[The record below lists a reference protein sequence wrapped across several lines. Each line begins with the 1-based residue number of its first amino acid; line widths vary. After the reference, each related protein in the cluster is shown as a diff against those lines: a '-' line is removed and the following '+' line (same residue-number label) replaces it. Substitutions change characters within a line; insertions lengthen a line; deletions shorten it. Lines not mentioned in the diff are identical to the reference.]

1 MTSPTQSAFTA
12 RLDPSLRE
20 PFEVGEVQ
28 WLRRPG
34 DGDRPGLMAGF
45 WTVTPEEMPPA
56 TPHEFPFDETIYVV
70 EGAMR
75 IEIEGGETLELAE
88 GDTASFNKGAKVA
101 WTIHRPVTEFF
112 VYS

>member
-1 MTSPTQSAFTA
+1 MTTFTA
-12 RLDPSLRE
+12 TPDPTLRE
-20 PFEVGEVQ
+20 PFEVGQVQ
-28 WLRRPG
+28 WLRRQG
-34 DGDRPGLMAGF
+34 EGERPALMAGY
-45 WTVTPEEMPPA
+45 WHVTPEEMPPG

-75 IEIEGGETLELAE
+75 IDVDGGEAIELAE
-88 GDTASFNKGAKVA
+88 GDSASFNRGTKVA